1 MKRIIVFFAVLF
13 CIVSARAQVTIS
25 DRYYVNRAKAEIKA
39 EEAAKETK
47 VIVVG
52 AKEGILSYVIRDGK
66 RIDYQPKAVDREE
79 PEEYVWYI
87 PLSFEL
93 PKEEAKQEEAKV
105 DENAFAKLLQELY
118 ADGWSMV
125 MSYGTSSGEVYI
137 FEKRV
142 AKAKQKQK
150 AVSNEAAFCLLYF
163 RLEWSNN
170 HHHLF
175 AFKLGFGFQFANR
188 IQIIKQAHQDSSA
201 HIIGT

>member
-52 AKEGILSYVIRDGK
+52 AKEGILSYVVRDGK
-66 RIDYQPKAVDREE
+66 RTDYKPKVVVKEE
-79 PEEYVWYI
+79 PKEYVWYI

-142 AKAKQKQK
+142 AKAK
-150 AVSNEAAFCLLYF
+150 S
-163 RLEWSNN
+163 RL
-170 HHHLF
+170 
-175 AFKLGFGFQFANR
+175 K
-188 IQIIKQAHQDSSA
+188 
-201 HIIGT
+201 

>member
-118 ADGWSMV
+118 ADGWMMV
-125 MSYGTSSGEVYI
+125 MSYGSSSGEIYI
-137 FEKRV
+137 FEKKFT
-142 AKAKQKQK
+142 KAK
-150 AVSNEAAFCLLYF
+150 S
-163 RLEWSNN
+163 RL
-170 HHHLF
+170 
-175 AFKLGFGFQFANR
+175 K
-188 IQIIKQAHQDSSA
+188 
-201 HIIGT
+201 

>member
-52 AKEGILSYVIRDGK
+52 AKEGILSYVVRDGK

-79 PEEYVWYI
+79 PKEYVWYV

-93 PKEEAKQEEAKV
+93 PEEEAKQEEAKV

-118 ADGWSMV
+118 ADGWMMV
-125 MSYGTSSGEVYI
+125 MSYGSSSGEIYI
-137 FEKRV
+137 FEKKFT
-142 AKAKQKQK
+142 KAK
-150 AVSNEAAFCLLYF
+150 S
-163 RLEWSNN
+163 RL
-170 HHHLF
+170 
-175 AFKLGFGFQFANR
+175 K
-188 IQIIKQAHQDSSA
+188 
-201 HIIGT
+201 

>member
-142 AKAKQKQK
+142 AKAK
-150 AVSNEAAFCLLYF
+150 S
-163 RLEWSNN
+163 RL
-170 HHHLF
+170 
-175 AFKLGFGFQFANR
+175 K
-188 IQIIKQAHQDSSA
+188 
-201 HIIGT
+201 

>member
-39 EEAAKETK
+39 EEAAKKTK

-52 AKEGILSYVIRDGK
+52 AKEGILSYVVRDGK
-66 RIDYQPKAVDREE
+66 RIDYQPKVVDREE
-79 PEEYVWYI
+79 PEEYVWYV

-125 MSYGTSSGEVYI
+125 FSYGCTDGEVYV

-142 AKAKQKQK
+142 AKAK
-150 AVSNEAAFCLLYF
+150 S
-163 RLEWSNN
+163 RL
-170 HHHLF
+170 
-175 AFKLGFGFQFANR
+175 K
-188 IQIIKQAHQDSSA
+188 
-201 HIIGT
+201 